1 MGGVRDKDTG
11 MLKISVIERHGQPQM
26 VLEGKLI
33 APWAAELK
41 VACDKARAD
50 LHGRELVIDV
60 ENLAFISP
68 GGENLLLELMNA
80 GVRFRRGGVFTKYVL
95 RQLARRMRTNPQD
108 TKEGLGDLQKAKS
121 YVLK

>member
-1 MGGVRDKDTG
+1 

-68 GGENLLLELMNA
+68 EGENVLLELMNA
-80 GVRFRRGGVFTKYVL
+80 GVKFRRGGVFTKYVL
-95 RQLARRMRTNPQD
+95 RQLARRMRTNPQE
-108 TKEGLGDLQKAKS
+108 TKEGLEDLQETKG